1 VRNPTETQLING
13 VHLIYIR
20 DILGHASV
28 ITTEIYAKASPEMK
42 RQAIEAAAAKV
53 LGTSNYDQTARRDLL
68 TWLRQAI

>member
-1 VRNPTETQLING
+1 MVHLLENG
-13 VHLIYIR
+13 VNPIYIR

-42 RQAIEAAAAKV
+42 RQAIEAVAAKT
-53 LGTSNYDQTARRDLL
+53 LGISNYDQTARRDLL